1 MQYGDGQIVP
11 QATENLGMLK
21 KMREGSAYFIKGVM
35 LVVAITFI
43 GTIFVVWGVKSTPGD
58 LARRGVVATV
68 AGTDIT
74 VEDYQLALRQQ
85 IQAYRQIFGNK
96 LDEKLLESLNLKQQV
111 VEQLIRRRLVLQYA
125 ERIGVTVSTEELADE
140 IRRMPAFGGKESFNR
155 QRYLDILKANRL
167 TPERFEADIRRA
179 MTEWKMEALIRGAV
193 KVSEA
198 EAREAFR
205 QIHRQVTVEVVNLPP
220 GEEGR
225 KLADKVTLALGQ
237 GRSFAE
243 AGRGAGAPV
252 KSFGPFPLDAPPKE
266 VPDPEAFR
274 QAVSLLR
281 PGEVSPL
288 VTGQKASYLI
298 QLVRQQDP
306 AQAEF
311 EKEKETFRARMLLQ
325 KRTTVFSDWLSQLRQ
340 AAKVSVD
347 QESL

>member
-1 MQYGDGQIVP
+1 
-11 QATENLGMLK
+11 MLK

-58 LARRGVVATV
+58 LAQRGVVATV

-85 IQAYRQIFGNK
+85 MQAYRQIFGDK

-111 VEQLIRRRLVLQYA
+111 VEQLIRRLLVLQYA
-125 ERIGVTVSTEELADE
+125 ERIGVGVSTEELAEE
-140 IRRMPAFGGKESFNR
+140 IRRMPAFGGTESFSR

-167 TPERFEADIRRA
+167 TPERFEAEIRRA
-179 MTEWKMEALIRGAV
+179 MTEWKMEALIRGAI

-237 GRSFAE
+237 GKSFAE
-243 AGRGAGAPV
+243 AGRGAGAPA
-252 KSFGPFPLDAPPKE
+252 KPFGPFPLDAPPKE
-266 VPDPEAFR
+266 IPDPEAFR
-274 QAVSLLR
+274 QAVGLLR
-281 PGEVSPL
+281 PGETSPF
-288 VTGQKASYLI
+288 VTGQRASYLI
-298 QLVRQQDP
+298 HLLGQQDP
-306 AQAEF
+306 AEAEF
-311 EKEKETFRARMLLQ
+311 EKQKETFRARLLLQ
-325 KRTTVFSDWLSQLRQ
+325 KRATVFSDWLYLLRQ
-340 AAKVSVD
+340 TAKVTVD
-347 QESL
+347 QDNL

>member
-1 MQYGDGQIVP
+1 
-11 QATENLGMLK
+11 MLK

-58 LARRGVVATV
+58 LTRRGVVATV

-85 IQAYRQIFGNK
+85 IQAYRQIFGDK

-111 VEQLIRRRLVLQYA
+111 VEQLIRRLLVLQYA
-125 ERIGVTVSTEELADE
+125 ERIGVAVSTEELAEE
-140 IRRMPAFGGKESFNR
+140 IRRMPAFGGKESFSR

-167 TPERFEADIRRA
+167 TPERFEAEIRRA

-193 KVSEA
+193 KLSEA

-243 AGRGAGAPV
+243 AGRGAGAPA
-252 KSFGPFPLDAPPKE
+252 KPFGPFPLDAPPKE
-266 VPDPEAFR
+266 IPDPEAFR

-298 QLVRQQDP
+298 HLLRQQDP
-306 AQAEF
+306 AEAAF
-311 EKEKETFRARMLLQ
+311 EKEKEAFRARLLVQ
-325 KRTTVFSDWLSQLRQ
+325 KRATVFSDWLHQLRQ
-340 AAKVSVD
+340 TAKVTLD
-347 QESL
+347 QDNL